1 MTEHDDYFQ
10 QDIAVGEVPVE
21 REVHT
26 VRM

>member
-1 MTEHDDYFQ
+1 MTVHDDYFQ

-21 REVHT
+21 GEELT